1 MYGTRFVLFSRQKI
15 FIMEY
20 EGNIRKMIT
29 ELNAPVK
36 YTLPIGDEQID
47 MNALIGKEIAMRF
60 DGQINCVS
68 CGKKTKT
75 SFSQGFCY
83 NCLQTAPEASESI
96 IRPELSK
103 AHLGIARDME
113 WAEKHDLI
121 DHFVY
126 LAVSSALKVGV
137 TRGHQIPTR
146 WIDQGASYAIKIAKT
161 PNRHIAGVI
170 EVFLKDHF
178 TDKTNWRAM
187 LKNEVLKDFDLAA
200 EKERIANLLP
210 LELQKYMEP
219 ENEVTEINYPVEQFP
234 VKIKSVGFD
243 KLPEITGKL
252 AGIKGQYLIFDDSRV
267 LNIRK
272 HNGYFLRVAM

>member
-1 MYGTRFVLFSRQKI
+1 MR
-15 FIMEY
+15 
-20 EGNIRKMIT
+20 T
-29 ELNAPVK
+29 ELAAPVK
-36 YTLPIGDEQID
+36 YTLPIGGEQID
-47 MNALIGKEIAMRF
+47 MNALIGKEISMQF
-60 DGQINCVS
+60 NGQINCVS

-83 NCLQTAPEASESI
+83 NCLQTAPEASESVL
-96 IRPELSK
+96 RPELSK
-103 AHLGIARDME
+103 AHFGIARDME
-113 WAEKHDLI
+113 WAEKHDMI

-126 LAVSSALKVGV
+126 LAVSSVLKVGV
-137 TRGHQIPTR
+137 TRSHQIPTR
-146 WIDQGASYAIKIAKT
+146 WIDQGASYAAKIAKT

-170 EVFLKDHF
+170 EVFLKNYF

-187 LKNEVLKDFDLAA
+187 LKNEILRDFDLEA

-210 LELQKYMEP
+210 KELQQYVVLD
-219 ENEVTEINYPVEQFP
+219 NELTEINYPVEQFP

-243 KLPEITGKL
+243 KLPEISGKL

>member
-1 MYGTRFVLFSRQKI
+1 MQ
-15 FIMEY
+15 Y
-20 EGNIRKMIT
+20 EGNIRKMRT
-29 ELNAPVK
+29 ELNEPVK
-36 YTLPIGDEQID
+36 YSLPIGDELID
-47 MNALIGKEIAMRF
+47 MNALIGKEISMRF
-60 DGQINCVS
+60 DGQINCIS

-75 SFSQGFCY
+75 SFNQGFCY

-170 EVFLKDHF
+170 EVFLKNHF

-200 EKERIANLLP
+200 EKERITNLLP
-210 LELQKYMEP
+210 LELQKYIDE
-219 ENEVTEINYPVEQFP
+219 ENEVTKINYPVEQFP
-234 VKIKSVGFD
+234 VKIKSIGFD
-243 KLPEITGKL
+243 KLPEVTGTL
-252 AGIKGQYLIFDDSRV
+252 AGIKGQYLLFDDSRV